1 MIQRNYVRKALFFI
15 MLFVSAI
22 DFMKCGGK
30 DYAKARTF
38 RAVDFMKY
46 GGKYHAKPR
55 TVNKSYRL

>member
-1 MIQRNYVRKALFFI
+1 

-46 GGKYHAKPR
+46 GGKYHAKPG